1 MLGHG
6 ASIDQNLIL
15 TGYIGPGQMVVA
27 RRIAERL
34 RMPFVDFE
42 TMLEERVE
50 LSGEEMRIRYGE
62 ARLKTLESELVSEI
76 LLYRGTVI
84 HISGKT
90 LGANYARL
98 SETGPVI
105 CVVATLD
112 AVLRRL
118 HLALGARYHD
128 PNERELVLGTLRREW
143 AIRKQPGINEIDT
156 SYLSEDQIVEA
167 VAACWREKSGV
178 IDWRGIS

>member
-1 MLGHG
+1 MLG
-6 ASIDQNLIL
+6 APIDQNLIL
-15 TGYIGPGQMVVA
+15 TGYVGPGQLVVA
-27 RRIAERL
+27 RRTAERL

-42 TMLEERVE
+42 AILENRED
-50 LSGEEMRIRYGE
+50 LSGEELRIRYGE
-62 ARLKTLESELVSEI
+62 ARLKTMEGELVTEVM
-76 LLYRGTVI
+76 LYRGTVI

-90 LGANYARL
+90 LGAHYARL
-98 SETGPVI
+98 SATGPVI

-118 HLALGARYHD
+118 HLALGARYHN

-167 VAACWREKSGV
+167 IAACWREKSGM
-178 IDWRGIS
+178 IDWRGI